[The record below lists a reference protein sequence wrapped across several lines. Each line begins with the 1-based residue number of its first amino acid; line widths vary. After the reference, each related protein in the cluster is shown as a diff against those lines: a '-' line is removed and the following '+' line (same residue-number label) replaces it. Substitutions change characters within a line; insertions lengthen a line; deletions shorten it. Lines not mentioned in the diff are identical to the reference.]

1 MSGWRDWPEIWS
13 CSWTGPYG
21 MLWVVNLL
29 LYLFPLLSFHGP
41 HSHSVLPHV
50 SLAADQRCGQK
61 LCIQTCMTCDVIME
75 MNLEWKSGFFLRN
88 FKGLIRFIM
97 TRHVEAL
104 QRDQFPA
111 SSPHCVPSM
120 QPFFPLSLSLLHSV
134 YLYFYVQ
141 GDAAGAKGI
150 QFWRSFNSDSGG
162 RIAQRRN
169 ITLLPWLLCTFTS
182 CLEHPA
188 SRFFPVE
195 SALRFQSP
203 YGTHHGSWWGSCLRP
218 GIACLSN
225 RFTSWLHSFLSCTPN
240 LMFPLATMFERWG
253 QATKVGCV
261 Q

>member
-41 HSHSVLPHV
+41 RSHSVLPHV

-111 SSPHCVPSM
+111 SSPHCVPYM
-120 QPFFPLSLSLLHSV
+120 QPFFPLSLSLYCTPSICISMCKVMPLVPKVSSSGDPSTQIQVGELHSV
-134 YLYFYVQ
+134 E
-141 GDAAGAKGI
+141 
-150 QFWRSFNSDSGG
+150 
-162 RIAQRRN
+162 
-169 ITLLPWLLCTFTS
+169 T
-182 CLEHPA
+182 
-188 SRFFPVE
+188 
-195 SALRFQSP
+195 
-203 YGTHHGSWWGSCLRP
+203 
-218 GIACLSN
+218 
-225 RFTSWLHSFLSCTPN
+225 
-240 LMFPLATMFERWG
+240 
-253 QATKVGCV
+253 
-261 Q
+261 